1 MARGKRAGER
11 ECALFSCFMRFQ
23 GVSSSLP
30 LSPYPF
36 LPRAAP
42 RLPFRRLFVAIGGMK
57 VVVLCSGGMDSV
69 TALHWA
75 QREHRVVAAV
85 SFNYG
90 AKHHARELPLAA
102 EHAAKLGVR
111 HEVITL
117 DFVNRLFTSDLLQSG
132 GEIPDGHY
140 EAANMKQTV
149 VPFRNAIMLLIAA
162 GFAES
167 VGAAGLVI
175 AAHGGDHAIYP
186 DCRED
191 FMRAMGDAMRLGT
204 YAQVEL
210 LRPFIALNKGQIAAE
225 GTRLGVDFT
234 RTWSCYKGGAVHCGK
249 CGTCV
254 ERREAFLLAG
264 LPDPTTYA
272 SNDPLPPKPGQSGES

>member
-1 MARGKRAGER
+1 
-11 ECALFSCFMRFQ
+11 
-23 GVSSSLP
+23 
-30 LSPYPF
+30 
-36 LPRAAP
+36 
-42 RLPFRRLFVAIGGMK
+42 MK

-75 QREHRVVAAV
+75 RREHDVVAAV
-85 SFNYG
+85 SFDYG
-90 AKHHARELPLAA
+90 AKHNAREIPFAV
-102 EHAAKLGVR
+102 EHAQQFRVR
-111 HEVITL
+111 HEAIAL
-117 DFVNRLFTSDLLQSG
+117 DFVNRLFASDLLKSG
-132 GEIPDGHY
+132 GDIPEGHY

-149 VPFRNAIMLLIAA
+149 VPFRNAIMLSIAC

-167 VGAAGLVI
+167 VGAEGLVI

-191 FMRAMGDAMRLGT
+191 FMRALGDAMRLGT
-204 YAQVEL
+204 YAGVKL

-225 GTRLGVDFT
+225 GAKLGVDFA

-254 ERREAFLLAG
+254 ERREAFQQAG
-264 LPDPTTYA
+264 IPDPTEYA
-272 SNDPLPPKPGQSGES
+272 STEPLPARPTAR

>member
-1 MARGKRAGER
+1 
-11 ECALFSCFMRFQ
+11 
-23 GVSSSLP
+23 
-30 LSPYPF
+30 
-36 LPRAAP
+36 
-42 RLPFRRLFVAIGGMK
+42 MK

-75 QREHRVVAAV
+75 RREHQLVAAV

-90 AKHHARELPLAA
+90 AKHNPRELPFAA
-102 EHAAKLGVR
+102 EHASRLGVR
-111 HEVITL
+111 HEVISL
-117 DFVNRLFTSDLLQSG
+117 DFVNRLFSSHLLQG
-132 GEIPDGHY
+132 GGAIPDGHY

-149 VPFRNAIMLLIAA
+149 VPFRNAIMLSIAA

-167 VGAAGLVI
+167 AGADGLVI

-191 FMRAMGDAMRLGT
+191 FMVAMGEAMRLGT

-210 LRPFIALNKGQIAAE
+210 LRPFIALSKSGIAQE
-225 GTRLGVDFT
+225 GTRLGVDYS
-234 RTWSCYKGGAVHCGK
+234 RTWSCYKGGARHCGK

-254 ERREAFLLAG
+254 ERREAFLVAG
-264 LPDPTTYA
+264 LKDPTDYEST
-272 SNDPLPPKPGQSGES
+272 DPLPPKPGAA